1 MLTKGRL
8 VNKKTIL
15 ILVEKI
21 WLQNGLKKSLISNT
35 LLENLLDYPY
45 ELFKKSHD
53 SLKSYVTKTTHL
65 DDILNCHI
73 ICLSKITSNI
83 FETNFLLI
91 LNNQPFV
98 DSYPSNPPPGATH
111 THTHNMIQSN
121 QFSLSFC
128 HDLMKVLPNYRY
140 TAKMTSQVA
149 IKTL

>member
-1 MLTKGRL
+1 MLIKGRL

-83 FETNFLLI
+83 FETNFFLI

-98 DSYPSNPPPGATH
+98 DSYPSNPPPPPLPWGH
-111 THTHNMIQSN
+111 THTQYDPIQPI
-121 QFSLSFC
+121 FPVILSRP
-128 HDLMKVLPNYRY
+128 DESV
-140 TAKMTSQVA
+140 T
-149 IKTL
+149 